1 MEEEIAENCR
11 ICDEPTNLKWPTY
24 IPDGLDSDC
33 FAITNASYGQ
43 TSAIFECGSCGFR
56 QCNNLTEVLSFY
68 EELEDPGY
76 EKGRKERS
84 LQAAANLRHLAKF
97 KPGGRLLDIGSGIGI
112 LVEEAL
118 KMGYEASGVEPS
130 KWLQKQAGNR
140 NLPVIWGTLDDI
152 PGTEIYDAIALI
164 DVLEHVLKPVDLLA
178 QIRNR
183 LTPDGIAMIVTPDYK
198 SLFGRVLGRKWW
210 HYRVAHIG
218 YFDKKTLRMACDKA
232 GLEIVDQKR
241 PGWHFTA
248 EYLWVRIMLY
258 FPKWLRI
265 PSFAWMTRKVIPINL
280 HDSLMVVVKRSED
293 Q

>member
-11 ICDEPTNLKWPTY
+11 ICDNATRLKWPTY

-33 FAITNASYGQ
+33 FAITNAAYGQ
-43 TSAIFECGSCGFR
+43 TSAIFECNSCGFR

-76 EKGRKERS
+76 EAGRKERS
-84 LQAAANLRHLAKF
+84 LQAAANLRRFAKF
-97 KPGGRLLDIGSGIGI
+97 KPGGRLLDVGSGIGM

-130 KWLQKQAGNR
+130 KWLQQQASSR
-140 NLPVIWGTLDDI
+140 NLSVIRGTLDDI
-152 PGTEIYDAIALI
+152 SETEKFDAIALI
-164 DVLEHVLKPVDLLA
+164 DVVEHVLKPIDLLV
-178 QIRNR
+178 QIRNH
-183 LTPDGIAMIVTPDYK
+183 LTPDGMAMVVTPDYK
-198 SLFGRVLGRKWW
+198 SFFGRILGRKWW

-218 YFDKKTLRMACDKA
+218 YFDKKTLRMACDNA
-232 GLEIVDQKR
+232 GLEIIDQKR
-241 PGWHFTA
+241 PGWYFTV

-265 PSFAWMTRKVIPINL
+265 PSFAWMSRTVIPINL
-280 HDSLMVVVKRSED
+280 RDSLVVIVRRSED
-293 Q
+293 